1 MRLGPLERRVLAA
14 LWQRE
19 TEARVRD
26 LRPDF
31 PHTAYTTLMTT
42 LERLHRKG
50 LLDRVEH
57 GRAFAYRA
65 RVTKAETVLSF
76 LVDEIGPL
84 DGEMLDVLEQLVRER
99 RRELED
105 DS

>member
-1 MRLGPLERRVLAA
+1 
-14 LWQRE
+14 
-19 TEARVRD
+19 
-26 LRPDF
+26 
-31 PHTAYTTLMTT
+31 
-42 LERLHRKG
+42 
-50 LLDRVEH
+50 
-57 GRAFAYRA
+57 
-65 RVTKAETVLSF
+65 LSF